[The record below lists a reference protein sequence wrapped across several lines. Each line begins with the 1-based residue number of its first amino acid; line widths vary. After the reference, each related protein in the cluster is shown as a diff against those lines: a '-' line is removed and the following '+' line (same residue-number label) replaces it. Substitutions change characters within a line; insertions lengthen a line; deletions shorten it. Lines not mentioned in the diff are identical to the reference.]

1 MDRLDLHQNMPLAP
15 WWPASKSSWC
25 RFAKAAAWRW
35 NGKDMCKI
43 IGFMY
48 MFAKG
53 SPLSAPYGNKI
64 PKLIKHPLY
73 GAGIYIYIFI
83 YIYIWIYLCLCP
95 TRAYMYPSY
104 P

>member
-1 MDRLDLHQNMPLAP
+1 
-15 WWPASKSSWC
+15 
-25 RFAKAAAWRW
+25 
-35 NGKDMCKI
+35 MCKI

-73 GAGIYIYIFI
+73 GAGIHMYIYMHIYT
-83 YIYIWIYLCLCP
+83 YIYNVSVSASVSVSILCLI
-95 TRAYMYPSY
+95 
-104 P
+104 